1 MYNQSAV
8 NAYQKTGYR
17 AASARERE
25 AALLIKA
32 AANLQKTKSEN
43 CTREELDQALTF
55 NRKIWTIFVS
65 ELINEDHEMPKEL
78 RQNLVNLGLFTFNH
92 TLEIMVDPKSK
103 TVDSL
108 ININRNIAE
117 GLRADPA

>member
-1 MYNQSAV
+1 MYNQSAAR
-8 NAYQKTGYR
+8 AYQEAGYHGGEP
-17 AASARERE
+17 RERE

-32 AANLQKTKSEN
+32 AANLQRTKSDES
-43 CTREELDQALTF
+43 TREELDHALTF
-55 NRKIWTIFVS
+55 NRHVWTLFVG
-65 ELINEDHEMPKEL
+65 ELLDENHEMPKDL

-92 TLEIMVDPKSK
+92 TLEVMADPANK

-117 GLRADPA
+117 GLRANA